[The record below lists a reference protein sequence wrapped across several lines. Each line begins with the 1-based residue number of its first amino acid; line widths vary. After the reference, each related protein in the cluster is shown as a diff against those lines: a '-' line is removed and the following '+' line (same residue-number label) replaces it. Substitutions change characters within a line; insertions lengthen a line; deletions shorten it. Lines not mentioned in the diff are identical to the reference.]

1 MATEVT
7 VNVDSSYISISDWSY
22 TVCSDKGWYW
32 VEIPYNYPN
41 GEYTQR
47 LTVDVDVD
55 SFIYDRY
62 GISNFSNYYN
72 YNVEISVTGTIGWT
86 SGNLCTYFPSQSY
99 ADKLYN
105 SYIDIDGYTSYF
117 VEGMTQRTR
126 TRNIGSAS
134 SCVITGCLNYADG
147 TYTNGYYALVMSSI
161 QATITFSPR
170 CSITNVTANPRY
182 DSATGRIATS
192 PDYYSSH
199 CYDVDVETYA
209 NTSGSVW
216 SGSSINSSG
225 YYPSHKTEYI
235 YSVVTATMPFG
246 EIIEGRQQN
255 ATPITSTCTIS
266 ASYTPNCNNIVVSSN
281 IAVGLSGNPYTL
293 IRYRIKELGGSFGS
307 WQSSG
312 TFSGT
317 RGIDYVVESAV
328 FLSGDTLTDEN
339 RVASTLTNCAIVD
352 LSWTQNLIVSVDGS
366 QVATN
371 FTIPKPMALSMSARN
386 TCEYGVVYQYREGS
400 DGDWVNLPSNVFTPS
415 SVGVWQLRAIISGY
429 DLISTVYS
437 CTLLAPTFVTSI
449 YSEELGVGNATEVVD
464 GDSLDVFESI
474 VNRVVVSHTSSWDG
488 ASTGTRTCTI
498 NGASMSSFY
507 VDSSITYSISSE
519 YTIGG
524 VTNTTNFTVLGLLFS
539 NGTVVCGSDEL
550 IPGSGAAI
558 EKTAGE
564 SLVVVAQGWGS
575 GDNTYEFV
583 AYQTAVDG
591 TNPVALSPDNGVLN
605 GTGLGSTK
613 ILVPY
618 SAEYGYKVALRV
630 SSTDDI
636 GRIRGTNGFIMSS
649 SWFTCSVGIVPVVT
663 LLPDPYVG
671 GINTE
676 FTGDASKSFVRG
688 YDFTLSYQWGLY
700 ENGVLVND
708 KLSTSDLTS
717 SEIITLINAVGNYE
731 LRCTISGTYEDGAL
745 DPVTVSLPVSIKEI
759 IQTGINDFN
768 RFALVINNSEKSFVI
783 TRKRPPYFT
792 ELTFEKSL
800 ANIGSLSCKLTG
812 VPKDL
817 EDVLRKPGAY
827 ITLLDRMNPVW
838 IGVITEPCKVNN
850 NVYNKKV
857 SVVQYNIMAYE
868 ATKVLALE
876 YIPNNSRG
884 LLSGTITEVAESII
898 PPKYHG
904 SIGVSS
910 VNYGI
915 SLSNTSRL
923 TALDSLYN
931 QAGWR
936 YRCRPNTLEF
946 WEDYVAGSV
955 LSGYNNTAMV
965 VHYADGQYTCGFAN
979 NFSSDVDGKVSIY
992 DEFLIDFR
1000 PSYYQTYDTRDFVVN
1015 YDARNVNEIDNIRDK
1030 FGTAIVYG
1038 VGYSGES
1045 IASSMK
1051 AWMPINKDYTI
1062 DNSMRIT
1069 KSYDSEIDSVIKLDE
1084 VTLNGHRY
1092 SRYVITMNGW
1102 SFPDFSTLPR
1112 LKSYTQDISIKPRV
1126 YFVNSSNKLHYIELD
1141 YDDAGPN
1148 PPEPNPR
1155 RYYDQANNKK
1165 TAYTVCID
1173 QNDTASDNSTRVT
1186 SVIESLVPLSN
1197 IIFPVFA
1204 VDYPMS
1210 LPDVGDEICV
1220 GDMVCNVR
1228 YKNNTYNEVVVDYK
1242 VSADDWQSN
1251 GIPHGHYT
1259 DVLVMDNSGEYNQS
1273 NPHPNSP
1280 YSQYPN
1286 TSLTTQGPEGY
1297 TIMEMERLACR
1308 YMQYGS
1314 NYSAEGTS
1322 TVSAVFFN
1330 REDYEF
1336 GTARIPMV
1344 GDRIGI
1350 KSMSE
1355 SGEWVVNQFELQRYV
1370 FKYDNYSVEMTFG
1383 MPILNLGEI
1392 IYNMMSN
1399 SGMSIIPADS

>member
-1 MATEVT
+1 MVTFSISSDDITVDGSGTACDGGFLAAGFYDTSNYNTRFSVTGISSMINNWADSCDSVSNVRLTFTIRFGHADDALCNSSFDYDNDAAAMYSSYVSSPSTTWYCNGSHTIEASVNLNRDDYSVYFGVHYDVTYPSYESGFYLIKIENMQLSFDYTQCSISNVSHVVTPNENGSLTVSGTYNSSGCACSGSISYTCNNTSVGSGSSATFYPKNR
-7 VNVDSSYISISDWSY
+7 VNTIKTIVSIGNISRSYSTDYIINYGYISISDVSD
-22 TVCSDKGWYW
+22 CSAIK
-32 VEIPYNYPN
+32 V
-41 GEYTQR
+41 T
-47 LTVDVDVD
+47 
-55 SFIYDRY
+55 S
-62 GISNFSNYYN
+62 
-72 YNVEISVTGTIGWT
+72 SVTGLSSTQYKVAYRIKQHSSSTWGAYQT
-86 SGNLCTYFPSQSY
+86 SSTFSSVT
-99 ADKLYN
+99 ADVQY
-105 SYIDIDGYTSYF
+105 D
-117 VEGMTQRTR
+117 VEAALFMVNDSTTESNRVDYR
-126 TRNIGSAS
+126 
-134 SCVITGCLNYADG
+134 VITCSKRELGWSQDLVVYADG
-147 TYTNGYYALVMSSI
+147 VQMAPLFEIGRPVPITMAATNTCGYDTVYQYS
-161 QATITFSPR
+161 F
-170 CSITNVTANPRY
+170 NNGNWVTL
-182 DSATGRIATS
+182 
-192 PDYYSSH
+192 
-199 CYDVDVETYA
+199 
-209 NTSGSVW
+209 
-216 SGSSINSSG
+216 SGSS
-225 YYPSHKTEYI
+225 
-235 YSVVTATMPFG
+235 
-246 EIIEGRQQN
+246 
-255 ATPITSTCTIS
+255 
-266 ASYTPNCNNIVVSSN
+266 YTPTVVGSYKFRAFVTDYDFESS
-281 IAVGLSGNPYTL
+281 
-293 IRYRIKELGGSFGS
+293 
-307 WQSSG
+307 
-312 TFSGT
+312 
-317 RGIDYVVESAV
+317 
-328 FLSGDTLTDEN
+328 
-339 RVASTLTNCAIVD
+339 
-352 LSWTQNLIVSVDGS
+352 
-366 QVATN
+366 
-371 FTIPKPMALSMSARN
+371 
-386 TCEYGVVYQYREGS
+386 
-400 DGDWVNLPSNVFTPS
+400 
-415 SVGVWQLRAIISGY
+415 
-429 DLISTVYS
+429 VYS
-437 CTLLAPTFVTSI
+437 CTLLEPTFNVVL
-449 YSEELGVGNATEVVD
+449 YSEDTGIDSGTDVID
-464 GDSLDVFESI
+464 GDSLNVFESSS
-474 VNRVVVSHTSSWDG
+474 NKVVISHTSSWD
-488 ASTGTRTCTI
+488 ASTTGTHEYDV
-498 NGASMSSFY
+498 NGNNVSSFY
-507 VDSSITYSISSE
+507 VDGSTVYSVTTE

-524 VTNTTNFTVLGLLFS
+524 VTNTVSFTVLGIVFT

-550 IPGSGAAI
+550 YPGSGVAI
-558 EKTAGE
+558 DKTAGE
-564 SLVVVAQGWGS
+564 SLVIIAQGWGS
-575 GDNTYEFV
+575 GNNTYEFT
-583 AYQTAVDG
+583 AYQTSTNG
-591 TNPVALSPDNGVLN
+591 TNPVELSPDNGVLN
-605 GTGLGSTK
+605 GTGLPSTK
-613 ILVPY
+613 ILIPY
-618 SAEYGYKVALRV
+618 STEYGYKIAVKV
-630 SSTDDI
+630 SSIDDV
-636 GRIRGTNGFIMSS
+636 GRVRGTGGYIMSS

-663 LLPDPYVG
+663 LLPDPHVG
-671 GINTE
+671 GVNTE
-676 FTGDASKSFVRG
+676 FIGDASKSFVRG
-688 YDFTLSYQWGLY
+688 YDATLTYRWELY
-700 ENGVLVND
+700 AWVPVSDNHLQLYPAD
-708 KLSTSDLTS
+708 YLMTTTDLTS
-717 SEIITLINAVGNYE
+717 PVIVTRIPRVGNYE
-731 LRCTISGTYEDGAL
+731 LRCTISGRYSEGSL
-745 DPVTVSLPVSIKEI
+745 DRYLTPVTVSLSISIKEI
-759 IQTGINDFN
+759 IQTGITDFN

-792 ELTFEKSL
+792 ELSFEKSL

-817 EDVLRKPGAY
+817 EDVLHKPGAY

-838 IGVITEPCKVNN
+838 IGVITEPNKVNN
-850 NVYNKKV
+850 NMYNKQV

-884 LLSGTITEVAESII
+884 LLAGTITEVAESII

-946 WEDYVAGSV
+946 WEDYTAGNT
-955 LSGYNNTAMV
+955 LSGYNDTAMV
-965 VHYADGQYTCGFAN
+965 VHYADGMYTCGFAN
-979 NFSSDVDGKVSIY
+979 GFSSNVDGKVTIY

-1000 PSYYQTYDTRDFVVN
+1000 PSYYQTYDTRDFVIN
-1015 YDARNVNEIDNIRDK
+1015 YDAQNVDEIDNIRDK

-1084 VTLNGHRY
+1084 TTVQGRKF

-1112 LKSYTQDISIKPRV
+1112 LKSYSENISIKPRV

-1141 YDDAGPN
+1141 YDEAGPN

-1165 TAYTVCID
+1165 TAYTICID
-1173 QNDTASDNSTRVT
+1173 QTDTASDNSTKVT
-1186 SVIESLVPLSN
+1186 SVVESLVPLSN

-1259 DVLVMDNSGEYNQS
+1259 DVLVMDNSGTYNQS
-1273 NPHPNSP
+1273 NPHPDSP
-1280 YSQYPN
+1280 YFLYSG

-1297 TIMEMERLACR
+1297 TVMEMERLACR

-1314 NYSAEGTS
+1314 NYSAEGTA
-1322 TVSAVFFN
+1322 TVSAIFFN

-1350 KSMSE
+1350 KSVAE
-1355 SGEWVVNQFELQRYV
+1355 NGEWVVNQYELQKYV
-1370 FKYDNYSVEMTFG
+1370 FNHDNYSVEMSFG

-1399 SGMSIIPADS
+1399 AGMSIIPADS

>member
-1 MATEVT
+1 MACYIS
-7 VNVDSSYISISDWSY
+7 NVRISEYKGQISVSVSLDTSDCSGTPVCAIYVDPNGEGSLSYIGSTSATYSPRNRYNRFKVQLIASGGLQDEWNGSY
-22 TVCSDKGWYW
+22 TMSTSASVSSSDDSTCDYIRVSSRVTEPVYGSFKTRYRISTSSSGSSWGSYQSSNTFYG
-32 VEIPYNYPN
+32 IPN
-41 GEYTQR
+41 GEY
-47 LTVDVDVD
+47 
-55 SFIYDRY
+55 RY
-62 GISNFSNYYN
+62 VQTAVF
-72 YNVEISVTGTIGWT
+72 
-86 SGNLCTYFPSQSY
+86 Y
-99 ADKLYN
+99 ADDYESPSN
-105 SYIDIDGYTSYF
+105 A
-117 VEGMTQRTR
+117 
-126 TRNIGSAS
+126 IGSS
-134 SCVITGCLNYADG
+134 SVYCISP
-147 TYTNGYYALVMSSI
+147 AL
-161 QATITFSPR
+161 A
-170 CSITNVTANPRY
+170 
-182 DSATGRIATS
+182 
-192 PDYYSSH
+192 
-199 CYDVDVETYA
+199 
-209 NTSGSVW
+209 W
-216 SGSSINSSG
+216 S
-225 YYPSHKTEYI
+225 K
-235 YSVVTATMPFG
+235 
-246 EIIEGRQQN
+246 
-255 ATPITSTCTIS
+255 
-266 ASYTPNCNNIVVSSN
+266 
-281 IAVGLSGNPYTL
+281 
-293 IRYRIKELGGSFGS
+293 
-307 WQSSG
+307 
-312 TFSGT
+312 
-317 RGIDYVVESAV
+317 
-328 FLSGDTLTDEN
+328 
-339 RVASTLTNCAIVD
+339 D
-352 LSWTQNLIVSVDGS
+352 LVVSVDNTV
-366 QVATN
+366 VATT
-371 FTIPKPMALSMSARN
+371 FSIPRPMGISLSATN
-386 TCEYGVVYQYREGS
+386 TCGYTVIYQYRPLGS
-400 DGDWVNLPSNVFTPS
+400 SEWNTLSSNSFLPTNAGSYEI
-415 SVGVWQLRAIISGY
+415 RATIESGS
-429 DLISTVYS
+429 LVSTVYT
-437 CTLLAPTFVTSI
+437 CVLEEPVFTTKV
-449 YSEELGVGNATEVVD
+449 YSEDTGIGSGTEVTN
-464 GDSLDVFESI
+464 GDSLNVFESSS
-474 VNRVVVSHTSSWDG
+474 NKVVISHTSSWD
-488 ASTGTRTCTI
+488 ASVTGTRTFDV
-498 NGASMSSFY
+498 NGANVSSFY
-507 VDSSITYSISSE
+507 VNGPTVYSITTG

-524 VTNTTNFTVLGLLFS
+524 VTNTVSFTVLGLVFT
-539 NGTVVCGSDEL
+539 NGTIVCGSDEL
-550 IPGSGAAI
+550 YPGTGVAI
-558 EKTAGE
+558 DKTAGE
-564 SLVVVAQGWGS
+564 SLVIIAQGWGS
-575 GDNTYEFV
+575 GNNTYEFA
-583 AYQTAVDG
+583 AYQTSLSG

-605 GTGLGSTK
+605 GTGLSSTK
-613 ILVPY
+613 ILIPY
-618 SAEYGYKVALRV
+618 STEYGYKVALRV

-636 GRIRGTNGFIMSS
+636 GRVRGTNGYIMSS

-663 LLPDPYVG
+663 LLPDPHVG

-717 SEIITLINAVGNYE
+717 SEIVTLINAVGNYE

-745 DPVTVSLPVSIKEI
+745 DPVMVSLPVSIKEI

-812 VPKDL
+812 VSKDL
-817 EDVLRKPGAY
+817 EDILHKPGAY

-838 IGVITEPCKVNN
+838 IGVVTEPCKVNN
-850 NVYNKKV
+850 NMYNKTV

-876 YIPNNSRG
+876 YIPNNNRG

-946 WEDYVAGSV
+946 WEDYVAGNV
-955 LSGYNNTAMV
+955 LSGYNSTAMV
-965 VHYADGQYTCGFAN
+965 VHYANGQYTCGFAN
-979 NFSSDVDGKVSIY
+979 NFSSDVDGKVTIY

-1000 PSYYQTYDTRDFVVN
+1000 PSYYQTYDTRDFVIN

-1084 VTLNGHRY
+1084 ITHGGHRY

-1141 YDDAGPN
+1141 YDDDGPN

-1173 QNDTASDNSTRVT
+1173 QNDTASDNSTKVT
-1186 SVIESLVPLSN
+1186 SVVESLVPLSN

-1355 SGEWVVNQFELQRYV
+1355 SGEWVVNQFELQKYV
-1370 FKYDNYSVEMTFG
+1370 FKHDNYSVEMTFG

>member
-1 MATEVT
+1 MACRIYAPTYTYNNNGTVTMSSVYDDSTCNSAVLVRYYIGLSTLIGTGDSATLTLTQKSTFITAVLESYGGQWYSQSSNSFVYSGSAYVSTTDNSDCTKIKVISTISTELSSSQY
-7 VNVDSSYISISDWSY
+7 NVWYRISTDSSGTSY
-22 TVCSDKGWYW
+22 
-32 VEIPYNYPN
+32 
-41 GEYTQR
+41 GELQLSNEFTG
-47 LTVDVDVD
+47 L
-55 SFIYDRY
+55 SPGESRY
-62 GISNFSNYYN
+62 VQTYVIFTGDGNNISNAIGS
-72 YNVEISVTGTIGWT
+72 STI
-86 SGNLCTYFPSQSY
+86 LCTVKDLGWSQ
-99 ADKLYN
+99 DL
-105 SYIDIDGYTSYF
+105 
-117 VEGMTQRTR
+117 V
-126 TRNIGSAS
+126 
-134 SCVITGCLNYADG
+134 VYADG
-147 TYTNGYYALVMSSI
+147 VQMASI
-161 QATITFSPR
+161 FEIGRPVPITM
-170 CSITNVTANPRY
+170 
-182 DSATGRIATS
+182 
-192 PDYYSSH
+192 
-199 CYDVDVETYA
+199 
-209 NTSGSVW
+209 
-216 SGSSINSSG
+216 
-225 YYPSHKTEYI
+225 
-235 YSVVTATMPFG
+235 TAT
-246 EIIEGRQQN
+246 N
-255 ATPITSTCTIS
+255 TCGYNTVYQYSFNNGDWITIS
-266 ASYTPNCNNIVVSSN
+266 GASYTPTVVGSYKFRAFVTDHDFESS
-281 IAVGLSGNPYTL
+281 
-293 IRYRIKELGGSFGS
+293 
-307 WQSSG
+307 
-312 TFSGT
+312 
-317 RGIDYVVESAV
+317 
-328 FLSGDTLTDEN
+328 
-339 RVASTLTNCAIVD
+339 
-352 LSWTQNLIVSVDGS
+352 
-366 QVATN
+366 
-371 FTIPKPMALSMSARN
+371 
-386 TCEYGVVYQYREGS
+386 
-400 DGDWVNLPSNVFTPS
+400 
-415 SVGVWQLRAIISGY
+415 
-429 DLISTVYS
+429 VYS
-437 CTLLAPTFVTSI
+437 CTLLEPTFNVLL
-449 YSEELGVGNATEVVD
+449 YSEDTGIESGTDVID
-464 GDSLDVFESI
+464 GDSLNVFESSL
-474 VNRVVVSHTSSWDG
+474 NRVVISHTSSWDT
-488 ASTGTRTCTI
+488 SVTGTHEYDV
-498 NGASMSSFY
+498 NGNNVSSFY
-507 VDSSITYSISSE
+507 VDGSTVYSVTTE

-524 VTNTTNFTVLGLLFS
+524 VTNTVSFTVLGIVFT

-550 IPGSGAAI
+550 YPGNGVAI
-558 EKTAGE
+558 DKTAGE
-564 SLVVVAQGWGS
+564 SLVIIAQGWGS
-575 GDNTYEFV
+575 GNNIYEFA
-583 AYQTAVDG
+583 AYQTSTNG
-591 TNPVALSPDNGVLN
+591 TNPVELSPDNGVLN
-605 GTGLGSTK
+605 GTGLPSTK
-613 ILVPY
+613 ILIPY
-618 SAEYGYKVALRV
+618 STEYGYKIAVKV
-630 SSTDDI
+630 SSIDDV
-636 GRIRGTNGFIMSS
+636 GRVRGTNGYVMSS

-671 GINTE
+671 GVNTE

-688 YDFTLSYQWGLY
+688 YEFTLTYQWGLY
-700 ENGVLVND
+700 ENGTLVNN
-708 KLSTSDLTS
+708 KLSTTNLTS
-717 SEIITLINAVGNYE
+717 SNIATLINAVGNYE
-731 LRCTISGTYEDGAL
+731 LRCTISGTYSGGTL
-745 DPVTVSLPVSIKEI
+745 DSVTVSLPVSIKEI
-759 IQTGINDFN
+759 IQTGITDFN
-768 RFALVINNSEKSFVI
+768 RFALVINNSEKSFI
-783 TRKRPPYFT
+783 IARKRPPYFT
-792 ELTFEKSL
+792 ELSFEKSL

-817 EDVLRKPGAY
+817 EDVLHKPGAY

-838 IGVITEPCKVNN
+838 IGVVTEPNKVNN
-850 NVYNKKV
+850 NMYNKQV

-884 LLSGTITEVAESII
+884 LLAGTITEVAESII

-946 WEDYVAGSV
+946 WEDYTAGNT
-955 LSGYNNTAMV
+955 LSGYNDTAMV
-965 VHYADGQYTCGFAN
+965 VHYADGTYTCGFAN
-979 NFSSDVDGKVSIY
+979 GFSSNVNGKVTIY

-1000 PSYYQTYDTRDFVVN
+1000 PSYYQTYDTRDFVIN
-1015 YDARNVNEIDNIRDK
+1015 YDAQNVDEIDNIRDK

-1084 VTLNGHRY
+1084 ITVQGRKF

-1112 LKSYTQDISIKPRV
+1112 LKSYAENISIKPRV

-1141 YDDAGPN
+1141 YDESGPN

-1165 TAYTVCID
+1165 TAYTICID
-1173 QNDTASDNSTRVT
+1173 QTDTASDNSTKVT
-1186 SVIESLVPLSN
+1186 SVVESLVPLSN

-1259 DVLVMDNSGEYNQS
+1259 DVLVMDNSGTYNQS
-1273 NPHPNSP
+1273 NPHPDSP
-1280 YSQYPN
+1280 YSLYSG

-1314 NYSAEGTS
+1314 NYSAEGTAS
-1322 TVSAVFFN
+1322 VSAIFFN

-1350 KSMSE
+1350 KSVSE
-1355 SGEWVVNQFELQRYV
+1355 NGEWVVNQYELQKYV
-1370 FKYDNYSVEMTFG
+1370 FNHDNYSVEMSFG

-1399 SGMSIIPADS
+1399 AGMSIIPADS

>member
-1 MATEVT
+1 MAC
-7 VNVDSSYISISDWSY
+7 YISDVRISEYKGQISINVSLDTSD
-22 TVCSDKGWYW
+22 CSGTPACAIYVD
-32 VEIPYNYPN
+32 PN
-41 GEYTQR
+41 GEGSLTYIGSTYATYSPRNRYNKFKVQLIASGGLQDEWNGSYTMS
-47 LTVDVDVD
+47 TYASVSSSDD
-55 SFIYDRY
+55 STCDYIRVSSRVSEPIYGSFKTRY
-62 GISNFSNYYN
+62 RISTNSSGSSWGSYQSSNTFYGVPQGEYR
-72 YNVEISVTGTIGWT
+72 YVQTAV
-86 SGNLCTYFPSQSY
+86 FY
-99 ADKLYN
+99 ADDYESPSN
-105 SYIDIDGYTSYF
+105 A
-117 VEGMTQRTR
+117 
-126 TRNIGSAS
+126 IGSAS
-134 SCVITGCLNYADG
+134 AYC
-147 TYTNGYYALVMSSI
+147 
-161 QATITFSPR
+161 
-170 CSITNVTANPRY
+170 
-182 DSATGRIATS
+182 TS
-192 PDYYSSH
+192 P
-199 CYDVDVETYA
+199 A
-209 NTSGSVW
+209 LAW
-216 SGSSINSSG
+216 S
-225 YYPSHKTEYI
+225 K
-235 YSVVTATMPFG
+235 
-246 EIIEGRQQN
+246 
-255 ATPITSTCTIS
+255 
-266 ASYTPNCNNIVVSSN
+266 
-281 IAVGLSGNPYTL
+281 
-293 IRYRIKELGGSFGS
+293 
-307 WQSSG
+307 
-312 TFSGT
+312 
-317 RGIDYVVESAV
+317 
-328 FLSGDTLTDEN
+328 
-339 RVASTLTNCAIVD
+339 D
-352 LSWTQNLIVSVDGS
+352 LVVSVDNTV
-366 QVATN
+366 VATT
-371 FTIPKPMALSMSARN
+371 FSIPKPTSVSLSATN
-386 TCEYGVVYQYREGS
+386 TCGYPVIYQYRSLGSSEWNTLSSNSFVPTSVGSYEIRATIESGSLVSTVYTCMLDAPVFTTTIYSDDIGIDSGYVVS
-400 DGDWVNLPSNVFTPS
+400 DGDSIDIFES
-415 SVGVWQLRAIISGY
+415 SVS
-429 DLISTVYS
+429 
-437 CTLLAPTFVTSI
+437 
-449 YSEELGVGNATEVVD
+449 
-464 GDSLDVFESI
+464 
-474 VNRVVVSHTSSWDG
+474 RVIVSHTSTWDG
-488 ASTGTRTCTI
+488 QTYVTGTKSCVINGVSTSYVYVTNDIVYTVNSSYSIGGVDNTISFTI
-498 NGASMSSFY
+498 NGCVFANGRLMFG
-507 VDSSITYSISSE
+507 DIDLLTYTS
-519 YTIGG
+519 
-524 VTNTTNFTVLGLLFS
+524 
-539 NGTVVCGSDEL
+539 
-550 IPGSGAAI
+550 PI
-558 EKTAGE
+558 ERTAGE
-564 SLVVVAQGWGS
+564 SLVLLATGWGS
-575 GDNTYEFV
+575 GNNTYEFV
-583 AYQTAVDG
+583 AYQTGLNG
-591 TNPVALSPDNGVLN
+591 TNPIALSPDNGVLN
-605 GTGLGSTK
+605 GTGLLSTK
-613 ILVPY
+613 ILIPY
-618 SAEYGYKVALRV
+618 STEYGYKVALKV

-636 GRIRGTNGFIMSS
+636 GRVRGTDGYVMSS

-671 GINTE
+671 GVNTE
-676 FTGDASKSFVRG
+676 FTGDAGKSFVRG
-688 YDFTLSYQWGLY
+688 YEFTLTYQWGLY

-708 KLSTSDLTS
+708 KLSTTNLTS
-717 SEIITLINAVGNYE
+717 SIIATLINTVGNYE
-731 LRCTISGTYEDGAL
+731 LRCTISGTYSDGTL
-745 DPVTVSLPVSIKEI
+745 DPVTVTLPVSIKEI
-759 IQTGINDFN
+759 IQTGISDFN
-768 RFALVINNSEKSFVI
+768 RFAIVINNSEKSFVA
-783 TRKRPPYFT
+783 TRKSAPYFT

-817 EDVLRKPGAY
+817 EDMLHKPGAY

-838 IGVITEPCKVNN
+838 IGVITEPSKVKNN
-850 NVYNKKV
+850 MYNKKV
-857 SVVQYNIMAYE
+857 PVVQYEIMAYE

-876 YIPNNSRG
+876 YIPNNNRG
-884 LLSGTITEVAESII
+884 LLAGTITEVAESII

-946 WEDYVAGSV
+946 WEDYTAGNV
-955 LSGYNNTAMV
+955 LSGYNATAMI
-965 VHYADGQYTCGFAN
+965 VHYADGAYTCGFAN
-979 NFSSDVDGKVSIY
+979 NFNSDVDGKVSIY

-1069 KSYDSEIDSVIKLDE
+1069 KSYDAEIDSVIKLDE
-1084 VTLNGHRY
+1084 TTLQGHKY

-1112 LKSYTQDISIKPRV
+1112 LKSYAEGISIRPRV

-1141 YDDAGPN
+1141 YDESGPN

-1165 TAYTVCID
+1165 TAYTICID
-1173 QNDTASDNSTRVT
+1173 QNDTASDNSTKVT

-1280 YSQYPN
+1280 YALYSS

-1322 TVSAVFFN
+1322 VVSAIFFN

-1350 KSMSE
+1350 KSVSE
-1355 SGEWVVNQFELQRYV
+1355 NGEWVVHQYELQKYV
-1370 FKYDNYSVEMTFG
+1370 FNHDNYSVEMSFG

-1399 SGMSIIPADS
+1399 AGMSIIPADS

>member
-1 MATEVT
+1 MSSTSIVIDSDDITVT
-7 VNVDSSYISISDWSY
+7 GSGGVACYGGFTAAVGASTSNYTTQFKIDNISSLINNYVDSCDSVSNVRLSFTIRFGHSTTANCNSSFSSDADASTMFNSYVSSGYDEWRCYGNETVYGSLSLDRYDGAVYFSVGFNLAGAIYSSGFYLIKIEDMELSFDY
-22 TVCSDKGWYW
+22 TNCS
-32 VEIPYNYPN
+32 VSNVNQVITPN
-41 GEYTQR
+41 QNGS
-47 LTVDVDVD
+47 LTV
-55 SFIYDRY
+55 
-62 GISNFSNYYN
+62 
-72 YNVEISVTGTIGWT
+72 
-86 SGNLCTYFPSQSY
+86 
-99 ADKLYN
+99 
-105 SYIDIDGYTSYF
+105 
-117 VEGMTQRTR
+117 
-126 TRNIGSAS
+126 S
-134 SCVITGCLNYADG
+134 ST
-147 TYTNGYYALVMSSI
+147 
-161 QATITFSPR
+161 
-170 CSITNVTANPRY
+170 
-182 DSATGRIATS
+182 
-192 PDYYSSH
+192 YSSSG
-199 CYDVDVETYA
+199 CECSAYVEYRC
-209 NTSGSVW
+209 NGDYIG
-216 SGSSINSSG
+216 SGSSATFYPTTRLNAIRTEVNIGNNYASDYDN
-225 YYPSHKTEYI
+225 YYISYGSITASDISDCSAIKVKPT
-235 YSVVTATMPFG
+235 VT
-246 EIIEGRQQN
+246 
-255 ATPITSTCTIS
+255 
-266 ASYTPNCNNIVVSSN
+266 
-281 IAVGLSGNPYTL
+281 GLSSSQYK
-293 IRYRIKELGGSFGS
+293 IAYRIKESSSSS
-307 WQSSG
+307 WGAYQTSS
-312 TFSGT
+312 TFSSVTAGVLYDVEAALFMVDDSIT
-317 RGIDYVVESAV
+317 TSNRVDYYVLTCSRRDLGWSQDLVVYADGIQMATVFEIGRPVPITMSAV
-328 FLSGDTLTDEN
+328 
-339 RVASTLTNCAIVD
+339 
-352 LSWTQNLIVSVDGS
+352 
-366 QVATN
+366 
-371 FTIPKPMALSMSARN
+371 N
-386 TCEYGVVYQYREGS
+386 TCGYNTVYQYSFNNQEWATLSGS
-400 DGDWVNLPSNVFTPS
+400 SFTPTEVGTYKFRAYVTDYDFES
-415 SVGVWQLRAIISGY
+415 S
-429 DLISTVYS
+429 VYS
-437 CTLLAPTFVTSI
+437 CTLLEPTFSVVL
-449 YSEELGVGNATEVVD
+449 YSEDTGIDSGAEVYD
-464 GDSLDVFESI
+464 GDSLNVFESSS
-474 VNRVVVSHTSSWDG
+474 NKVVISHTSSWD
-488 ASTGTRTCTI
+488 ASTTGTHTYDV
-498 NGASMSSFY
+498 NGANVSSFY
-507 VDSSITYSISSE
+507 VNGSTVYSITTG
-519 YTIGG
+519 YTIGR
-524 VTNTTNFTVLGLLFS
+524 VTNTVSFTVLGLVFT
-539 NGTVVCGSDEL
+539 NGTIVCGSDEL
-550 IPGSGAAI
+550 CPGTGVAI
-558 EKTAGE
+558 DKTAGE
-564 SLVVVAQGWGS
+564 SLVIIAQGWGS
-575 GDNTYEFV
+575 GNNTYEFA
-583 AYQTAVDG
+583 AYQTSLSG

-605 GTGLGSTK
+605 GTGLSSTK
-613 ILVPY
+613 ILIPY
-618 SAEYGYKVALRV
+618 STEYGYKVALRV

-636 GRIRGTNGFIMSS
+636 GRVRGTNGYIMSS

-663 LLPDPYVG
+663 LLPDPHVG

-708 KLSTSDLTS
+708 MLSTSDLTS
-717 SEIITLINAVGNYE
+717 SGIVTLINAVGNYE

-812 VPKDL
+812 VSKDL
-817 EDVLRKPGAY
+817 EDVLHKPGAY

-850 NVYNKKV
+850 NMYNKTV
-857 SVVQYNIMAYE
+857 SVVQYNITAYE

-876 YIPNNSRG
+876 YIPNNNRG

-946 WEDYVAGSV
+946 WEDYVAGNV
-955 LSGYNNTAMV
+955 LSGYNDTAMV
-965 VHYADGQYTCGFAN
+965 VHYSNGQYTCGFAN
-979 NFSSDVDGKVSIY
+979 NFSSDVDGKVTIY

-1000 PSYYQTYDTRDFVVN
+1000 PSYYQTYDTRDFVIN

-1084 VTLNGHRY
+1084 VTYNGHRY

-1141 YDDAGPN
+1141 YDDEGPN

-1173 QNDTASDNSTRVT
+1173 QNDTASDNSTKVT

-1355 SGEWVVNQFELQRYV
+1355 SGEWVVNQFELQKYV
-1370 FKYDNYSVEMTFG
+1370 FKHDNYSVEMTFG

>member
-1 MATEVT
+1 MSSTNVDIDSGDITVTGSGGTACYGGFTAAVGPSTSSYSTQFKIDDVSSLISSYADSCDDVSNVQLSFTIRFGHSTTANCNSSFSSNADAVTMYQSYVSSGYSTWTCEGRNSVSVTMSLSRYDTSVYFDVHFDLLYPAYDSGWYLIKIEDMELSFDVTECRVSNVNQVITPNANGSLTVSSTYSSSGCDCSAYVEYRCNGDYIGSGSSATFYPTTRLNAIRTEVT
-7 VNVDSSYISISDWSY
+7 IGNNSASDYDNYYVSYGSISVS
-22 TVCSDKGWYW
+22 
-32 VEIPYNYPN
+32 
-41 GEYTQR
+41 
-47 LTVDVDVD
+47 
-55 SFIYDRY
+55 
-62 GISNFSNYYN
+62 
-72 YNVEISVTGTIGWT
+72 EISDCSSIKVKSTVTGLA
-86 SGNLCTYFPSQSY
+86 S
-99 ADKLYN
+99 
-105 SYIDIDGYTSYF
+105 
-117 VEGMTQRTR
+117 TQYKVAYR
-126 TRNIGSAS
+126 IKAAS
-134 SCVITGCLNYADG
+134 SSSWGSYQTSSTFSSVTTGVLYDVEAALFMVDDTINESNRVDYKVLTCSRRDLGWSQDLVVYADG
-147 TYTNGYYALVMSSI
+147 IQMATVFEIGRPVPINMNAVNTCGYSTVYQYSFNNQDWV
-161 QATITFSPR
+161 TI
-170 CSITNVTANPRY
+170 
-182 DSATGRIATS
+182 
-192 PDYYSSH
+192 
-199 CYDVDVETYA
+199 
-209 NTSGSVW
+209 
-216 SGSSINSSG
+216 SGSS
-225 YYPSHKTEYI
+225 
-235 YSVVTATMPFG
+235 
-246 EIIEGRQQN
+246 
-255 ATPITSTCTIS
+255 
-266 ASYTPNCNNIVVSSN
+266 
-281 IAVGLSGNPYTL
+281 
-293 IRYRIKELGGSFGS
+293 
-307 WQSSG
+307 
-312 TFSGT
+312 
-317 RGIDYVVESAV
+317 
-328 FLSGDTLTDEN
+328 
-339 RVASTLTNCAIVD
+339 
-352 LSWTQNLIVSVDGS
+352 
-366 QVATN
+366 
-371 FTIPKPMALSMSARN
+371 
-386 TCEYGVVYQYREGS
+386 
-400 DGDWVNLPSNVFTPS
+400 FTPTQ
-415 SVGVWQLRAIISGY
+415 VGTYKLRAFVSGY
-429 DLISTVYS
+429 DFESSVYS
-437 CTLLAPTFVTSI
+437 CTLLEPTFKVVL
-449 YSEELGVGNATEVVD
+449 YSEDTGISSGTEVID
-464 GDSLDVFESI
+464 GDSLNVFESST
-474 VNRVVVSHTSSWDG
+474 NKVVISHTSSWDE
-488 ASTGTRTCTI
+488 STSGTHVYNV
-498 NGASMSSFY
+498 NGSNVSSFY
-507 VDSSITYSISSE
+507 VNGSIVYSISTE

-524 VTNTTNFTVLGLLFS
+524 VTDTVSFTVLGLVFT
-539 NGTVVCGSDEL
+539 NGSIVCGSDEL
-550 IPGSGAAI
+550 YPGTGVAI
-558 EKTAGE
+558 DKTAGE
-564 SLVVVAQGWGS
+564 SLVIIAQGWGS
-575 GDNTYEFV
+575 GNNTYEFT
-583 AYQTAVDG
+583 AYQTSVNG

-605 GTGLGSTK
+605 GTGLSSTK
-613 ILVPY
+613 ILIPY
-618 SAEYGYKVALRV
+618 STEYGYKIALRV

-636 GRIRGTNGFIMSS
+636 GRVRGTNGYIMST

-663 LLPDPYVG
+663 LLPDPHVG

-688 YDFTLSYQWGLY
+688 YEFTLSYQWGLY
-700 ENGVLVND
+700 ENGSLVND

-717 SEIITLINAVGNYE
+717 SSIATLINAVGNYE
-731 LRCTISGTYEDGAL
+731 LRCTISGTYSGGAL
-745 DPVTVSLPVSIKEI
+745 EPVTVALPVSIKEI
-759 IQTGINDFN
+759 IQTGISDFN

-792 ELTFEKSL
+792 ELSFDKSL

-812 VPKDL
+812 VPKEL
-817 EDVLRKPGAY
+817 EDVLHKPGAY

-838 IGVITEPCKVNN
+838 IGVITEPNKINN
-850 NVYNKKV
+850 NMYNKQI

-884 LLSGTITEVAESII
+884 LLAGTITEVAESII

-946 WEDYVAGSV
+946 WEDYIAGNV
-955 LSGYNNTAMV
+955 LSGYNDTAMV
-965 VHYADGQYTCGFAN
+965 VHYADGEYTCGFAN
-979 NFSSDVDGKVSIY
+979 GFSSNVNGKVTIY

-1000 PSYYQTYDTRDFVVN
+1000 PSYYQTYDTRDFVIN
-1015 YDARNVNEIDNIRDK
+1015 YDAQNVDEIDNIRDK

-1069 KSYDSEIDSVIKLDE
+1069 KSYDAEIDSVIKLDE
-1084 VTLNGHRY
+1084 VVLNGHRY

-1112 LKSYTQDISIKPRV
+1112 LKSYTQNISIKPRV

-1165 TAYTVCID
+1165 TAYTICID
-1173 QNDTASDNSTRVT
+1173 QTDTASDNSTKVT
-1186 SVIESLVPLSN
+1186 SVVESLVPLSN

-1220 GDMVCNVR
+1220 GDMVCNVH

-1273 NPHPNSP
+1273 NPHPDSP
-1280 YSQYPN
+1280 YSQYSG

-1314 NYSAEGTS
+1314 NYSAEGTAS
-1322 TVSAVFFN
+1322 VSAIFFN

-1350 KSMSE
+1350 KTVSE
-1355 SGEWVVNQFELQRYV
+1355 NGEWVVNQYELQKYV
-1370 FKYDNYSVEMTFG
+1370 FDHDKYSVEMSFG

-1399 SGMSIIPADS
+1399 AGMSIIPADS